1 VVGRV
6 LEWRRTGSV
15 TAGVEPEG
23 GCDATTR
30 GSVRVRH
37 GFAYLEWEKIDGRD
51 LSARLLSCSFSFFF
65 RITRYRE
72 RRLALKAQTPFNPEK
87 TSPTTESINAV
98 KS

>member
-65 RITRYRE
+65 PNYTI
-72 RRLALKAQTPFNPEK
+72 PG
-87 TSPTTESINAV
+87 TSPSTESTNAV
-98 KS
+98 